1 MVHEQLCLLW
11 LKSFVG
17 YYVYEVSEKRLLA
30 WYLPTKAKFKAP
42 LIMIFVKTV
51 NVHMLGNHNCFNVFE
66 PLKTAGQ
73 TKYNNTNYT

>member
-30 WYLPTKAKFKAP
+30 WYLPTKVKSKAP
-42 LIMIFVKTV
+42 VNMIFVKTV
-51 NVHMLGNHNCFNVFE
+51 NVHMLGNHNYVLMFLNC
-66 PLKTAGQ
+66 
-73 TKYNNTNYT
+73 